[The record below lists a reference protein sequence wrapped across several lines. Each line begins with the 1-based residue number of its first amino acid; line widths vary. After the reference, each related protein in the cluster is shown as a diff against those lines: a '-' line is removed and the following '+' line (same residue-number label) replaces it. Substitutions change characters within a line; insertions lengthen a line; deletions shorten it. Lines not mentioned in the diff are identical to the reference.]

1 MQERENRER
10 RWLRLHAIT
19 APMGVAAVTALLAW
33 LGQSTGEN
41 QSATASFLN
50 SAADKA
56 YLATVT
62 YALIAAI
69 GEGVVRMVF
78 WAWSEHK
85 KAIQGFK
92 DAGRAEGRAEAAKE
106 YEPKLAELVK
116 EREAWLAAA
125 NERQAQLADERQAQ
139 LIDDAVAKALDA
151 RLGVAAREREDSL
164 AAAWERA
171 KADGIDMDK
180 YLNP

>member
-1 MQERENRER
+1 MQEQENRER

-33 LGQSTGEN
+33 LGQSTGQN
-41 QSATASFLN
+41 QSATASYLD

-62 YALIAAI
+62 YALMAAI

-92 DAGRAEGRAEAAKE
+92 DAGRAEAAKE
-106 YEPKLAELVK
+106 YEPKLAELAK
-116 EREAWLAAA
+116 ERDALLEAT
-125 NERQAQLADERQAQ
+125 NERQER
-139 LIDDAVAKALDA
+139 LIDAAVAKALDA
-151 RLGVAAREREDSL
+151 RLGAAGRGSEDWLAAARER
-164 AAAWERA
+164 AR
-171 KADGIDMDK
+171 ADGIDLDK

>member
-41 QSATASFLN
+41 QSATASYLD

-62 YALIAAI
+62 YALMAAI

-85 KAIQGFK
+85 KAIQRYR
-92 DAGRAEGRAEAAKE
+92 DEGRAEGRAEVA
-106 YEPKLAELVK
+106 AELAK
-116 EREAWLAAA
+116 ERESRLAA
-125 NERQAQLADERQAQ
+125 ADERQAQ
-139 LIDDAVAKALDA
+139 LIDEAVAKALDA
-151 RLGVAAREREDSL
+151 RLGAVAREREDSL

-180 YLNP
+180 YLKP

>member
-1 MQERENRER
+1 MQERGNRER

-33 LGQSTGEN
+33 LGQSGDEN
-41 QSATASFLN
+41 QSATARFLD

-62 YALIAAI
+62 YALMAAI

-85 KAIQGFK
+85 KAIQRYR
-92 DAGRAEGRAEAAKE
+92 DEGRAEGRAEVA
-106 YEPKLAELVK
+106 AELAK
-116 EREAWLAAA
+116 EREARLAAA
-125 NERQAQLADERQAQ
+125 NERQAQLIEE
-139 LIDDAVAKALDA
+139 AVAKVLDA
-151 RLGVAAREREDSL
+151 RLGAAAREREDSL

-180 YLNP
+180 YLKP

>member
-1 MQERENRER
+1 MQERGNRER

-19 APMGVAAVTALLAW
+19 APMGVAVVTALLAW

-41 QSATASFLN
+41 QSATASFLD

-62 YALIAAI
+62 YALMAAI

-85 KAIQGFK
+85 KAIQRYR
-92 DAGRAEGRAEAAKE
+92 DEGRAEGRAEVA
-106 YEPKLAELVK
+106 AELAK
-116 EREAWLAAA
+116 EREARLAAA
-125 NERQAQLADERQAQ
+125 DERQAQLADARQAQ
-139 LIDDAVAKALDA
+139 LIEEAVAKALDA
-151 RLGVAAREREDSL
+151 RLGAAAREREDSL